1 MGSYSSPWR
10 LLRGREAKIRKVRGT
25 DPMWGLKKPQM
36 KPAFYSLHT
45 EWLWGWVSKRFS
57 RHMSLQRSINL
68 RRVMPSTLQ
77 SGLIPDRCLGSSNS
91 KTQDAGQWLS
101 VRRRHSFY
109 TINTFVTLNAINK
122 RSHTLCLQCVS
133 QHSQCECKL
142 LTCKAAQPPCQ
153 LFPCLLEKS
162 LYQSQCVWLQQ
173 LRKGIKQQSVS
184 MSLCIP
190 APLANLK

>member
-25 DPMWGLKKPQM
+25 DPMWGLKNPQM

-45 EWLWGWVSKRFS
+45 EWLWSWVSKRFS

-77 SGLIPDRCLGSSNS
+77 SGW
-91 KTQDAGQWLS
+91 KTVRLPQTDVWDQATQRLRMS